1 MTRALVTVAVAFG
14 LVVAVTPCARAGAP
28 TDQVREY
35 TDAVVR
41 VLEDPTLKA
50 EDKKPERRAA
60 VRKIATEVF
69 DVQETAKRALGQH
82 WQQRTPQQREE
93 FVQLFADLL
102 EQTYISKIDLFG
114 GERLRFTDEKVDG
127 DNAIVRGKV
136 ITRQSTEVPVEA
148 RMLRRGDRWL
158 IYDILIE
165 NISLVGNYRSQFDR
179 IIRTQSYDELVK
191 RLRNR
196 SDFLRET
203 DRPREAERPRRTER

>member
-1 MTRALVTVAVAFG
+1 MMRALVTVATALAFI
-14 LVVAVTPCARAGAP
+14 VAVSPRAQAGAP

-35 TDAVVR
+35 SEAVVK
-41 VLEDPTLKA
+41 VLEDPALKA

-69 DVQETAKRALGQH
+69 DVQETARRALGPH

-114 GERLRFTDEKVDG
+114 GERLRFTDEKIDG
-127 DNAIVRGKV
+127 DNAIVRAKV

-148 RMLRRGDRWL
+148 RMLRKGDRWL

-165 NISLVGNYRSQFDR
+165 NISLVGNYRAQFDR

-191 RLRNR
+191 RLRSR
-196 SDFLRET
+196 GDFL
-203 DRPREAERPRRTER
+203 REAERPRRTER